1 VTNLSNDVAPGEA
14 EIIRAFSQANA
25 MSANTAK
32 SLDDLAITQDAAF
45 RSLLSK
51 GIVCRSPSDP
61 GKFYTLPQT
70 SSLFVS
76 REHRGTV
83 IAALRAVIAIAIALF
98 VWRIIV
104 MLP

>member
-1 VTNLSNDVAPGEA
+1 VTNPLNDVARGEA

-25 MSANTAK
+25 MSAYTAK
-32 SLDDLAITQDAAF
+32 SLEDLAITHDAAF
-45 RSLLSK
+45 ASLLSR

-61 GKFYTLPQT
+61 GKFYTLPQA
-70 SSLFVS
+70 SSVFAS

-98 VWRIIV
+98 VWRIIE
-104 MLP
+104 MLS